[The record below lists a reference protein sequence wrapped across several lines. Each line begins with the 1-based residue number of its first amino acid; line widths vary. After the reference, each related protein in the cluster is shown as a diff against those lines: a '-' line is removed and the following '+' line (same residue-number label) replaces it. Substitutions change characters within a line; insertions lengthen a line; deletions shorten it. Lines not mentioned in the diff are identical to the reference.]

1 MGQPNSAPAPE
12 EPVGAAFKS
21 YLRRLSGPG
30 GGAIE
35 RHNYRV
41 VQLDSVAMGVVA
53 AATPFLPVF
62 LARLGGSNFEVGL
75 LTTLPALGG
84 LLFAIPF
91 GQVIQRRRNV
101 VPWYSR
107 SRLIANMGYLT
118 IAGVVLLGAPLAV
131 PMLLLV
137 WALVTIPS
145 TIGQVSF
152 SVVMDAAAGREAATT
167 C

>member
-1 MGQPNSAPAPE
+1 MRVAGIVRTARGQLVRDRAPE
-12 EPVGAAFKS
+12 PVDIGRSRIGPSTDGLRESRREQGPIGPAQLRPSSRGAGRGGFKS

-91 GQVIQRRRNV
+91 GQLIQRRRNV
-101 VPWYSR
+101 VPWYS
-107 SRLIANMGYLT
+107 
-118 IAGVVLLGAPLAV
+118 
-131 PMLLLV
+131 
-137 WALVTIPS
+137 
-145 TIGQVSF
+145 
-152 SVVMDAAAGREAATT
+152 
-167 C
+167 